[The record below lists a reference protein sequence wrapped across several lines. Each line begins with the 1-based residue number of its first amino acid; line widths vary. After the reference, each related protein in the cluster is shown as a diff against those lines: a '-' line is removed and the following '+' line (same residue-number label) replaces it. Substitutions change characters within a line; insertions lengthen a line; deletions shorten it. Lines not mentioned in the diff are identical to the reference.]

1 MVGSCNWSIF
11 VVSVGLQVVK
21 CKMADLSHLFK
32 KLFVVKICSSLKWC
46 CNIDHEIDILCSF
59 LEACECFSE
68 HLAILGVQSEP
79 LVSIGLFLLELLFL
93 SSRCWVQET
102 QPELDTFPRHIK
114 MLRYAF
120 LCFPGF
126 NFQSTWSHRHCFYPM
141 LWVVTVAWL
150 YIKPFRDVSS
160 KEPTGDPVDS
170 DPDVFTAE
178 AALSEPTVWSHKDFA
193 IRMKLWPFSPILPV
207 HKIYWTNFFCDK
219 TTLVRVF
226 KYILFRCGPS
236 STYHLVPLAL
246 LQYDAKPTRQYDSI
260 MLIHDSLDTGVFGQ
274 MLHPSTIH
282 FV

>member
-1 MVGSCNWSIF
+1 
-11 VVSVGLQVVK
+11 
-21 CKMADLSHLFK
+21 
-32 KLFVVKICSSLKWC
+32 
-46 CNIDHEIDILCSF
+46 
-59 LEACECFSE
+59 
-68 HLAILGVQSEP
+68 
-79 LVSIGLFLLELLFL
+79 
-93 SSRCWVQET
+93 
-102 QPELDTFPRHIK
+102 

-120 LCFPGF
+120 LCFPDF
-126 NFQSTWSHRHCFYPM
+126 NFQSIWSHRHCSYPM

-207 HKIYWTNFFCDK
+207 HKIYWTNSNRNSP
-219 TTLVRVF
+219 LVQVF
-226 KYILFRCGPS
+226 KYILFRCGLS

-260 MLIHDSLDTGVFGQ
+260 MLIHDSLNTGVFS
-274 MLHPSTIH
+274 LTPAL
-282 FV
+282 